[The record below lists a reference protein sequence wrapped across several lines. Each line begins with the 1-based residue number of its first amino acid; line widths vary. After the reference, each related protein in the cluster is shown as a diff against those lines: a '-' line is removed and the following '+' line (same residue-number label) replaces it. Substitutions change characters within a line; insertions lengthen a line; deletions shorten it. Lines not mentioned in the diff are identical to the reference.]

1 MKKFDESTRLFFDW
15 VGLVICR
22 RAWAV
27 VGVMLLVTIGLGS
40 QMSKLTIDAST
51 ESFFH
56 DTDPVILKYHEF
68 QEQFGRD
75 DIIILALN
83 PPEVFSR
90 EFFER
95 LDTLHTA
102 IEADVPH
109 VEKVTSMINA
119 RSTRG
124 RGDELVVDGLLDEWP
139 ADAAEMGAFRARV
152 VANPLYRNSL
162 ISEDGRF
169 TTITI
174 QPDSFSFDPETG
186 SALEGGDEMDL
197 LAAFDEEVPE
207 RSGGEDSMVDE
218 PSSRPYLT
226 DAEKTAM
233 VDALLKVVEQHKRA
247 DFPIHVAGSPVVDQ
261 AIKDNL
267 QRDMGLFMGLEL
279 VVIAIILFALFRR
292 ISPVLL
298 SLLIVVVSLVATL
311 GLMAL
316 AGAPI
321 TIPTQILPSFLLAVG
336 IADSVHVLSL
346 FFKHLEQNPDRRVAI
361 RHALSHSGRAI
372 VLTSLTTA
380 GGLMSFAGSELAPVA
395 DLGIYA
401 PAGVL
406 FTLLYSLT
414 LLPALLAVVPLRS
427 VSRGAEQEQVGAM
440 DRVLWRCAEYS
451 ISNPRRVVAASAL
464 LVGVALVGA
473 MQLRFSYDPLSW
485 LPETETIRSDTRIV
499 DDRMKGSVSLEL
511 LLETRESKG
520 WHEPERLRGLD
531 QMSGEAEATR
541 SGAVFVGKTSSP
553 ASVIKEINQALNE
566 NRLEF
571 YRVPQDQQ
579 LVAQEFFLFES
590 SGSDDLEDVVDTQ
603 FRKARFTMKLPAL
616 DAVDYSRFVVAME
629 KRFKEVFGET
639 VEVTATGIVAL
650 LFKTIT
656 AMIYSMAQ
664 SYVIALGV
672 ISILMIFL
680 MGNLRMGLLS
690 MIPNLTPIIL
700 TMGVMG
706 WLGIPLDAFTLLIGS
721 IAIGLVVDDTIHIMD
736 NFRVYFDETGDV
748 SLGFRKT
755 LQTTGRAV
763 VCTSVVL
770 ATGFL
775 IYMGSSM
782 KNLVYFGMLTA
793 LTIGT
798 ALVADVFLMPALLR
812 LSIRRK

>member
-139 ADAAEMGAFRARV
+139 ADAAEMAAFRARV

-279 VVIAIILFALFRR
+279 GVIAIILFALFRR

-427 VSRGAEQEQVGAM
+427 VSRGAE
-440 DRVLWRCAEYS
+440 
-451 ISNPRRVVAASAL
+451 
-464 LVGVALVGA
+464 
-473 MQLRFSYDPLSW
+473 
-485 LPETETIRSDTRIV
+485 
-499 DDRMKGSVSLEL
+499 
-511 LLETRESKG
+511 
-520 WHEPERLRGLD
+520 
-531 QMSGEAEATR
+531 
-541 SGAVFVGKTSSP
+541 
-553 ASVIKEINQALNE
+553 
-566 NRLEF
+566 
-571 YRVPQDQQ
+571 
-579 LVAQEFFLFES
+579 
-590 SGSDDLEDVVDTQ
+590 
-603 FRKARFTMKLPAL
+603 
-616 DAVDYSRFVVAME
+616 
-629 KRFKEVFGET
+629 
-639 VEVTATGIVAL
+639 
-650 LFKTIT
+650 
-656 AMIYSMAQ
+656 
-664 SYVIALGV
+664 
-672 ISILMIFL
+672 
-680 MGNLRMGLLS
+680 
-690 MIPNLTPIIL
+690 
-700 TMGVMG
+700 
-706 WLGIPLDAFTLLIGS
+706 
-721 IAIGLVVDDTIHIMD
+721 
-736 NFRVYFDETGDV
+736 
-748 SLGFRKT
+748 
-755 LQTTGRAV
+755 
-763 VCTSVVL
+763 
-770 ATGFL
+770 
-775 IYMGSSM
+775 
-782 KNLVYFGMLTA
+782 
-793 LTIGT
+793 
-798 ALVADVFLMPALLR
+798 
-812 LSIRRK
+812 